1 MIGEDHKANDSDP
14 THPTVW
20 KCPGVSIIKIN
31 FDDSV
36 MSQNNIGMDMVAR
49 DHNDLML
56 AGATWTVPTVFEPR
70 IAKLIKILLI
80 FLLVHFKKPNRHSI
94 STLLRVVMKAM
105 ALSFAAS
112 TPLALE
118 EEPLPHTDDD
128 CDVNN
133 DDDAFFGIV
142 SLDDK
147 GFP

>member
-1 MIGEDHKANDSDP
+1 MATAYKSRYYPLGWVPSLPGAQIPHFEASHVIVKACNQMIGEDHKANDSDP

-70 IAKLIKILLI
+70 IAKVLCYRWAI
-80 FLLVHFKKPNRHSI
+80 H
-94 STLLRVVMKAM
+94 
-105 ALSFAAS
+105 LS
-112 TPLALE
+112 
-118 EEPLPHTDDD
+118 
-128 CDVNN
+128 
-133 DDDAFFGIV
+133 
-142 SLDDK
+142 
-147 GFP
+147 

>member
-56 AGATWTVPTVFEPR
+56 A
-70 IAKLIKILLI
+70 
-80 FLLVHFKKPNRHSI
+80 
-94 STLLRVVMKAM
+94 AM